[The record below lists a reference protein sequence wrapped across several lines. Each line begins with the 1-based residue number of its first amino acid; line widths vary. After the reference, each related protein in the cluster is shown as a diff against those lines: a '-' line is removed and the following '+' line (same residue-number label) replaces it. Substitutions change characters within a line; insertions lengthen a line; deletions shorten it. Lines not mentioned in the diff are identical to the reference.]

1 MDCNPRNTA
10 NAHKDVPFD
19 LNTFRYEK
27 FKDTGEISE
36 TKETSGESEWTQCTS
51 SCSARRNSAFKA
63 RITQRITATINA
75 KNTITITAAE

>member
-36 TKETSGESEWTQCTS
+36 KIKPHLVAILRGV
-51 SCSARRNSAFKA
+51 AIGA
-63 RITQRITATINA
+63 
-75 KNTITITAAE
+75 